1 MGLRKW
7 IARRREQRRDP
18 DGAAFKRYEPAPLPI
33 LFALYGV
40 VIVAVVLFWWFFL

>member
-1 MGLRKW
+1 MGLSEW
-7 IARRREQRRDP
+7 IALRRAKRRDP

-40 VIVAVVLFWWFFL
+40 VMVVVVLFWWFFL